1 MRNGYDLFEG
11 KHDALV
17 TDETWQAVRR
27 KRSEYAD
34 NHAPRYGPKNVH
46 ILSGLIRCPECGSPM
61 FGRVY
66 SKPRKGG
73 GFYSPMRYYYC
84 KNRFTTSGKKCS
96 YVHQVRQEV
105 LDAQVRQVIQEALR
119 NRDFTDRII
128 ASLGTTDNLDA
139 MNAELDALQAAR
151 KKELRQKTKLLGKIA
166 ELDADD
172 DLYDSMYEDLHSVL
186 RQRAQS
192 IADLDDKIE
201 QVSMAIYNAGRENL
215 TAEQVRKVTSAYLDM
230 LDIVPAEEER
240 LIVHALVDNIEIHP
254 KALPSGLVLKK
265 IRFKIPLD
273 WDGYDSPIIGLDITD
288 DDEDGGGEPPSGG
301 TPPPDKDSPSGGSC
315 LPDIDLTPD
324 GDFSCAENSLPK
336 ENAVPS
342 A

>member
-1 MRNGYDLFEG
+1 
-11 KHDALV
+11 
-17 TDETWQAVRR
+17 
-27 KRSEYAD
+27 
-34 NHAPRYGPKNVH
+34 
-46 ILSGLIRCPECGSPM
+46 M

-166 ELDADD
+166 EP
-172 DLYDSMYEDLHSVL
+172 L
-186 RQRAQS
+186 RQDRAGLHG
-192 IADLDDKIE
+192 DL
-201 QVSMAIYNAGRENL
+201 QRG
-215 TAEQVRKVTSAYLDM
+215 Q
-230 LDIVPAEEER
+230 
-240 LIVHALVDNIEIHP
+240 
-254 KALPSGLVLKK
+254 
-265 IRFKIPLD
+265 
-273 WDGYDSPIIGLDITD
+273 
-288 DDEDGGGEPPSGG
+288 GEPYGG
-301 TPPPDKDSPSGGSC
+301 AGSQGHER
-315 LPDIDLTPD
+315 I
-324 GDFSCAENSLPK
+324 S
-336 ENAVPS
+336 
-342 A
+342 